1 MDSYPIF
8 KQNVESSA
16 PIVAVEVQQTV
27 VGIPVP
33 IPVPNSGEL

>member
-8 KQNVESSA
+8 KQNVESNAS
-16 PIVAVEVQQTV
+16 IVAVEVQKTV

-33 IPVPNSGEL
+33 IPVPNSGES